1 MLLYFTLL
9 QIAGAGFPE
18 DSEPISISHS
28 NCEYICISYFSFI
41 YIFFS
46 ALSSLSLQ
54 LVFMHSFA
62 SPPCFPLHKSFGSR
76 ALSLVPAL
84 FLLSTPNLH
93 LHSKYFEGAGCNLA
107 PKDRLS
113 TYTKNGGLKAA
124 FETEPTPHQ
133 RIILCFPIGPL
144 MLCDSLNSVVGCA
157 DTLIVSSRLSLCS
170 FSLSCRILLSLVPN
184 ASQSQKSGNK
194 ELANL
199 THTCQFRRLWS
210 SLRTRPFGG
219 ATFYSHT
226 SKTPQSKSLR
236 ALNSLHC

>member
-28 NCEYICISYFSFI
+28 NCEYICISYFSSI
-41 YIFFS
+41 YIFSLRCPPCHYSLFS
-46 ALSSLSLQ
+46 CTLSLLFHASHFTNPLALALSPLFQPFFSSQPPTSIYIQSILKVQGVIWRPRIGSLRTQ
-54 LVFMHSFA
+54 
-62 SPPCFPLHKSFGSR
+62 
-76 ALSLVPAL
+76 
-84 FLLSTPNLH
+84 
-93 LHSKYFEGAGCNLA
+93 
-107 PKDRLS
+107 
-113 TYTKNGGLKAA
+113 KNGGLKAA

-133 RIILCFPIGPL
+133 RIIPCFPIGPL

-157 DTLIVSSRLSLCS
+157 DTLIVSSRLTLCC

-199 THTCQFRRLWS
+199 THTCHFRRLGS
-210 SLRTRPFGG
+210 SLRT
-219 ATFYSHT
+219 H
-226 SKTPQSKSLR
+226 
-236 ALNSLHC
+236 